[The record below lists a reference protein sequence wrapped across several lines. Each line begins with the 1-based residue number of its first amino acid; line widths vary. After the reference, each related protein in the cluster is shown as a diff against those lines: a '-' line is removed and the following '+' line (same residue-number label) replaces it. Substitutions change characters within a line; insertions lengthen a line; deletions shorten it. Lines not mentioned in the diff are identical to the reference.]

1 MAPVFTAI
9 AGRENPGP
17 AAAARGT
24 GQAGIKIFK
33 YWSLLISSMGQY
45 RLGCLESGHFSVV
58 SEARREGE
66 QWSYD
71 WEHSQSTILTMVPD
85 EELF

>member
-33 YWSLLISSMGQY
+33 YWSLLISSMGSIGLDAWNLDISLCE
-45 RLGCLESGHFSVV
+45 RG
-58 SEARREGE
+58 EGE